1 MENRGNVMIPI
12 LLVSFFIF
20 LALGFPVAI
29 ALGLSALLGL
39 ISHPGIPL
47 VVIVQRMFVA
57 IDSFPLMAVPLYML
71 AGFLM
76 GSGGVSKRII
86 NFSNSLVGHIT
97 GGLAHVNIL
106 TSMIFAGIS
115 GSAVADT
122 AGIGNI
128 LIPSMVEHKY
138 SRPYS
143 SAVTAISS
151 TIGIVIP
158 PSIPMVIIGAM
169 LGVSVGKLFLGGI
182 IPGLLIGFSLMFT
195 AYIIAKKEKFPKHR
209 QNIDVKAIIRNF
221 FDAFWALLMPIIII
235 GGIVVGIFTPTEA
248 GAVAVTYALL
258 AGVVIYKELTFPFIL
273 ECLWN
278 TAISTAKVFF
288 VIATAGL
295 YTWLLTANGFPMLV
309 GNFLL
314 SITTSPTVMM
324 ALIVAILLGITSF
337 MESIATL
344 VLLLPILFPVAQQ
357 VGIDPI
363 YFGVMVVV
371 SIGVGLVTPPV
382 GLCLYVAADIA
393 NVSLLEASKALIPFI
408 VTIIILLI
416 VLLFTPVLITYIPEL
431 ILG

>member
-1 MENRGNVMIPI
+1 MIPI
-12 LLVSFFIF
+12 LLVSFFLF

-29 ALGLSALLGL
+29 ALGLSSVLGL
-39 ISHPGIPL
+39 IFRPGIPL
-47 VVIVQRMFVA
+47 VVVVQRMFVA
-57 IDSFPLMAVPLYML
+57 VDSFPLMAVPLYML

-86 NFSNSLVGHIT
+86 NFSNALVGHIT

-128 LIPSMVEHKY
+128 IIPYMVEHKY

-195 AYIIAKKEKFPKHR
+195 AFIIAKKEKFPKHS
-209 QNIDVKAIIRNF
+209 QKVDVKTIIRNF

-235 GGIVVGIFTPTEA
+235 GGIVGGIFTPTEA
-248 GAVAVTYALL
+248 GAVAVTYALF
-258 AGVVIYKELTFPFIL
+258 AGLFIYRELKLLFIID
-273 ECLWN
+273 CLWK

-288 VIATAGL
+288 IIATAGL
-295 YTWLLTANGFPMLV
+295 YTWLLTAHGFPILV
-309 GNFLL
+309 GKFLL
-314 SITTSPTVMM
+314 SITKSPTIMM
-324 ALIVAILLGITSF
+324 AVIVAILLLITTF
-337 MESIATL
+337 MESIATII
-344 VLLLPILFPVAQQ
+344 LLLPILFPVAQQ
-357 VGIDPI
+357 VGVDPT
-363 YFGVMVVV
+363 YFGVMVVISV
-371 SIGVGLVTPPV
+371 GVGLVTPPV

-393 NVSLLEASKALIPFI
+393 KVNIPEASKSLIPFI
-408 VTIIILLI
+408 LTIIILLTVFI
-416 VLLFTPVLITYIPEL
+416 FTPILITYIPEL

>member
-1 MENRGNVMIPI
+1 MIPI

-29 ALGLSALLGL
+29 ALGLSALFGL

-47 VVIVQRMFVA
+47 VIIVQRMFVA

-76 GSGGVSKRII
+76 SSGGISRRILS
-86 NFSNSLVGHIT
+86 FSNALVGHIT

-106 TSMIFAGIS
+106 ASMIFAGIS

-128 LIPSMVEHKY
+128 IIPSMVEHKY

-195 AYIIAKKEKFPKHR
+195 AFIIAKKGKFPKQSQKLHA
-209 QNIDVKAIIRNF
+209 KAIARNF
-221 FDAFWALLMPIIII
+221 IEAFWALLMPMIIV
-235 GGIVVGIFTPTEA
+235 GGIVVGVFTPTEA
-248 GAVAVTYALL
+248 GAVAVTYALF
-258 AGVVIYKELTFPFIL
+258 AGLFIYKELKFPFII
-273 ECLWN
+273 ECLWK

-288 VIATAGL
+288 IIATAGL
-295 YTWLLTANGFPMLV
+295 YTWLLTAHGFPMLV
-309 GNFLL
+309 GKLLL
-314 SITTSPTVMM
+314 SITRSPTIMM
-324 ALIVAILLGITSF
+324 AVIVAILLLITTF
-337 MESIATL
+337 MESIATII
-344 VLLLPILFPVAQQ
+344 LLLPILFPVAQQ

-363 YFGVMVVV
+363 YFGVMVVISV
-371 SIGVGLVTPPV
+371 GVGLVTPPV

-393 NVSLLEASKALIPFI
+393 KVNIPEASKSLIPFI

-431 ILG
+431 ILGK